1 MLAPR
6 ASWHLHCL
14 RFVVVTVAILCA
26 FHTVGC
32 GGNKEVPVDAGTPVN
47 VAIAKFKK
55 DLGVLPTDIDELVDR
70 GYLPRTWER
79 GFSTLPEEIKKDV
92 EGKKWTAFLDY
103 YPGASSSQ
111 DGKAGHWFQGN
122 RDTSKSTWALGHNG
136 YACDQIHNLD
146 FDLEKLFSEVEQT
159 RAELARRRDA
169 LGSRLEQLRVEAP
182 KADSDL
188 ETEATE
194 LKTRMKD
201 KGLKSLD
208 DIRVDPVAQRR
219 LALIGEIRVRQA
231 AIAEKLKRIS
241 DIHEMVLIEL
251 KRFDNQ
257 DAMVRIA
264 ESKAELASL
273 ATLLRTSKELLDE
286 KSGTALLGES
296 ERIAQGEAW
305 FNNVWAGNEGKRAE
319 IDRWTPYRT
328 KGNMWTSKVTRGG
341 GLTVNYINVKV
352 TDVTDE
358 RPPVH

>member
-1 MLAPR
+1 
-6 ASWHLHCL
+6 
-14 RFVVVTVAILCA
+14 
-26 FHTVGC
+26 
-32 GGNKEVPVDAGTPVN
+32 
-47 VAIAKFKK
+47 
-55 DLGVLPTDIDELVDR
+55 
-70 GYLPRTWER
+70 
-79 GFSTLPEEIKKDV
+79 
-92 EGKKWTAFLDY
+92 
-103 YPGASSSQ
+103 
-111 DGKAGHWFQGN
+111 
-122 RDTSKSTWALGHNG
+122 
-136 YACDQIHNLD
+136 
-146 FDLEKLFSEVEQT
+146 
-159 RAELARRRDA
+159 
-169 LGSRLEQLRVEAP
+169 
-182 KADSDL
+182 
-188 ETEATE
+188 
-194 LKTRMKD
+194 MKD

-352 TDVTDE
+352 TDVTDDE
-358 RPPVH
+358 ATCTLVTLTELLSEIASTTEKIALKNPENGAKNSEVKTSDEKIRVEAGEFDCIRTECESGGITRVTWFSKSNGLLVKEETSSVRGVDKTELVAFTLK